1 MDMLTLELLDV
12 TVFQALLE
20 LRGLLADHPGEALRI
35 RGEDDLLRLNVA
47 GFLEKQGR
55 TSRLLRQGGQWE
67 LQVAQGT
74 RPGVALAAP
83 PPSPAGPRPVLLM
96 RSAFA
101 PGDRALGRRLLLET
115 LAHLEPG
122 TPWLCLAHQAVE
134 LLEDPGAMAILE
146 DLRGRGIPVHVSA
159 ASLAHGGQG
168 TSTFDLVSD
177 EGWQRLLA
185 RGGVTLL

>member
-1 MDMLTLELLDV
+1 MDILTLELLDV

-20 LRGLLADHPGEALRI
+20 LRGLLADHPGEAMRI
-35 RGEDDLLRLNVA
+35 RGEDDLLRVNVT

-55 TSRLLRQGGQWE
+55 AVRVVRQGPLWE
-67 LQVAQGT
+67 LQVAQGSQ
-74 RPGVALAAP
+74 PAPPAAP
-83 PPSPAGPRPVLLM
+83 PAAPSVRPVLLL

-115 LAHLEPG
+115 LEQLEPG

-134 LLEDPGAMAILE
+134 LLDDPGAVTVLE
-146 DLRGRGIPVHVSA
+146 GLRTRGIPVHVSA

-168 TSTFDLVSD
+168 TGGFDQVPD
-177 EGWQRLLA
+177 GGWQKLLA
-185 RGGVTLL
+185 RGGITVL